1 MSQTPRKKRSWRMRV
16 LIGMSA
22 VLVLVVFLHRWTLA
36 AEPFAHWTP
45 DYTKADLST
54 ILTKKAL
61 SENDYE
67 ILLKQSG
74 LGRPVVD
81 NLLAT
86 GHESTIYRM
95 QNQFFTTPL
104 LVREKNSP
112 ISKEE
117 FVVDENGKYIAGT
130 EMIALEDGDILITQN
145 SLTFGWRNGHAAIVV
160 DANNGKTLES
170 AVLGENS
177 GIQTIGK
184 WEKYPSFLVFRLKDT
199 SAEDRRTIAQEA
211 VKRLSGVPYGFG
223 VGIWTAKHPD
233 NMLKETHCAH
243 LVWEAYRQFGYDLD
257 SNGGRIIT
265 PRSIANSPLLELK
278 QIYGMNPDEL

>member
-1 MSQTPRKKRSWRMRV
+1 MSTTSRKKRSWRIRV
-16 LIGMSA
+16 LIGMIA
-22 VLVLVVFLHRWTLA
+22 VLMLIFFLHRWTLA

-45 DYTKADLST
+45 DYSKVDLST
-54 ILTKKAL
+54 ILMKEVL

-67 ILLKQSG
+67 VLLKQSG
-74 LGRPVVD
+74 LGRPAVD
-81 NLLAT
+81 NLLTT
-86 GHESTIYRM
+86 GNENTIYRI

-117 FVVDENGKYIAGT
+117 FVVDEKGKFIAGT

-160 DANNGKTLES
+160 DANKRQTLES

-177 GIQTIGK
+177 CIQTIGK
-184 WEKYPSFLVFRLKDT
+184 WEKYPSFLVFRLKNA
-199 SAEDRRTIAQEA
+199 SAEERRTIAQEA
-211 VKRLSGVPYGFG
+211 VKRLNGVPYGFG
-223 VGIWTAKHPD
+223 VGIWTAKHPE
-233 NMLKETHCAH
+233 NKLKETHCAH

-265 PRSIANSPLLELK
+265 PRSIAGSPLLELK
-278 QIYGMNPDEL
+278 QVYGMNPNEL

>member
-1 MSQTPRKKRSWRMRV
+1 MSKTPRKKRRWRMRV
-16 LIGMSA
+16 LIGMGV
-22 VLVLVVFLHRWTLA
+22 VLVLIVSLQRWTLA
-36 AEPFAHWTP
+36 AEPSAHWTP
-45 DYTKADLST
+45 DYTKVDLST
-54 ILTKKAL
+54 ILTKEVL

-86 GHESTIYRM
+86 GNENTIYRM

-160 DANNGKTLES
+160 DANKGKTLES

-184 WEKYPSFLVFRLKDT
+184 WEKYPSFLVFRLKDS

-257 SNGGRIIT
+257 SNGGRLIT
-265 PRSIANSPLLELK
+265 PRSIADSPLLELK
-278 QIYGMNPDEL
+278 QVYGMNPDEL

>member
-1 MSQTPRKKRSWRMRV
+1 MGV
-16 LIGMSA
+16 
-22 VLVLVVFLHRWTLA
+22 VLVLIVSLKLWTLA
-36 AEPFAHWTP
+36 AEPSAHWTP

-54 ILTKKAL
+54 ILTKEVL

-81 NLLAT
+81 HLLAT
-86 GHESTIYRM
+86 GNENMIYRM

-104 LVREKNSP
+104 LVREKNSL

-160 DANNGKTLES
+160 DANKGKTLES
-170 AVLGENS
+170 AVLGEKS

-184 WEKYPSFLVFRLKDT
+184 WEKYPSFLVFRLKDS

-211 VKRLSGVPYGFG
+211 LKRLSGVPYGFG

-233 NMLKETHCAH
+233 SMLKETHCAH

-257 SNGGRIIT
+257 SNGGRLIT
-265 PRSIANSPLLELK
+265 PRSIADSPLLELK
-278 QIYGMNPDEL
+278 QVYGMNPDEL

>member
-1 MSQTPRKKRSWRMRV
+1 M
-16 LIGMSA
+16 IGMIA
-22 VLVLVVFLHRWTLA
+22 VLGLILFLHRWTLA

-45 DYTKADLST
+45 DYSMVDLST
-54 ILTKKAL
+54 ILTKDVL
-61 SENDYE
+61 NEHDYE

-81 NLLAT
+81 KLLAT
-86 GHESTIYRM
+86 GKENMIYQI
-95 QNQFFTTPL
+95 QNQFFSTPL

-112 ISKEE
+112 ISNEE
-117 FVVDENGKYIAGT
+117 FVVDKKGNYTAGS

-160 DANNGKTLES
+160 DANEGLTLES

-177 GIQTIGK
+177 GFQTIGK
-184 WEKYPSFLVFRLKDT
+184 WEKYPSFLVFRLKNT
-199 SAEDRRTIAQEA
+199 SAEERHTIAQEA
-211 VKRLSGVPYGFG
+211 VNRLNGVPYGFG
-223 VGIWTAKHPD
+223 VGIWSAKHPE
-233 NMLKETHCAH
+233 NKLKETHCAH

-265 PRSIANSPLLELK
+265 PKSIANSPLLELI
-278 QIYGMNPDEL
+278 QVYGMNPKELY

>member
-1 MSQTPRKKRSWRMRV
+1 MRV
-16 LIGMSA
+16 LIGMGV
-22 VLVLVVFLHRWTLA
+22 VLVLIVSLQRWTLA
-36 AEPFAHWTP
+36 AEPSAHWTP
-45 DYTKADLST
+45 DYTKVDLST
-54 ILTKKAL
+54 ILTKEVL

-86 GHESTIYRM
+86 GNENTIYRM

-160 DANNGKTLES
+160 DANKGKTLES

-184 WEKYPSFLVFRLKDT
+184 WEKYPSFLVFRLKDS

-223 VGIWTAKHPD
+223 AGIWTAKHPD

-257 SNGGRIIT
+257 SNGGRLIT
-265 PRSIANSPLLELK
+265 PRSIADSPLLELK
-278 QIYGMNPDEL
+278 QVYGMNPDEL